1 VNRFLERIVG
11 PHVDMKTLRETTL
24 ETAKGA
30 HTEMAKQLLDEL
42 RAALPESQR
51 AAVMNRLVDRAV
63 SLGADRFWLAQYREN
78 APVHVQNERQI
89 PTSASRETPWFQH
102 RGTLETMSQT
112 QQNRAREYYENWPH
126 KERFSFEQYVGFTLK
141 QHQQPRASDR
151 VGEMLERHNGRER
164 EVELSR

>member
-1 VNRFLERIVG
+1 
-11 PHVDMKTLRETTL
+11 MKTLRETTL

-78 APVHVQNERQI
+78 APVPTQETQRNGRQI
-89 PTSASRETPWFQH
+89 PTSAERETPWFQH

-112 QQNRAREYYENWPH
+112 QQNRAHEYYDNWPH
-126 KERFSFEQYVGFTLK
+126 KERFTFEQYVGFTLK
-141 QHQQPRASDR
+141 QHQRPRASDR
-151 VGEMLERHNGRER
+151 VGEMIERKNGRER